1 MNMDKFEKFNRKFA
15 TGIDWVAR
23 AAIVLMMLMTIA
35 DIIGTKVFL
44 HPVFGFIDIM
54 MMTQLVGM
62 SFAAAS
68 TLLVGRHIQVEF
80 FVLLLPKRFQAFFN
94 CIVCFLGL
102 FLFLMIIWL
111 LFRYGYRLQTYGQTT
126 ATAAIP
132 LYPFAYGAAFGCI
145 PVCFIYFSLLVE
157 SILRLLKR

>member
-23 AAIVLMMLMTIA
+23 VAIVLMMLITIA

-44 HPVFGFIDIM
+44 HPVFGSIDM
-54 MMTQLVGM
+54 MMMIQLVCV
-62 SFAAAS
+62 SFATAS
-68 TLLVGRHIQVEF
+68 TLLAGRHIQVEF
-80 FVLLLPKRFQAFFN
+80 FVLLLPKRLQAFIDS
-94 CIVCFLGL
+94 IVCFLGL
-102 FLFLMIIWL
+102 FVFLIIVWL
-111 LFRYGYRLQTYGQTT
+111 LFRYGYTLQTTGETT
-126 ATAAIP
+126 ATARIP